1 MEQHKLEEALY
12 AINRAIPLD
21 VDRTDYA
28 ALVGAREIIWALLQK
43 HFPCSM

>member
-21 VDRTDYA
+21 VSDEDYA
-28 ALVGAREIIWALLQK
+28 CLVGAREIVWALLQK